1 MNIPVLQNGRSQG
14 TLLFNFL
21 IELEQP
27 GERPIMVR
35 YAPKLKA
42 VFFDELYKFAATL
55 KRDEKVHLGKIKT
68 MLTAVAKKTA
78 GEKRVKQVLV
88 KDYRRAFAQ

>member
-27 GERPIMVR
+27 GERSIMVR

-42 VFFDELYKFAATL
+42 VFFDELHKFAAIL

-68 MLTAVAKKTA
+68 MLTAVAKKVA